1 MSNKVEAPIGDQTF
15 SLEAGKL
22 AEQAD
27 GAVLV
32 RYGDSV
38 VLATAV
44 AAKESRDGADFFPL
58 TVDYEERMYAAGK
71 IPGGFIKRESRPSE
85 AAILA
90 MRLTDR
96 PIRPLF
102 PKGYYNDVQVVL
114 TVLSADQENDPDIL
128 ALNGASAALSI
139 SGIPFMGPV
148 GAVRVGRVNG
158 EFVTNPTTSQLAESD
173 LDLVVAGTRDA
184 VMMVEA
190 GAKIVPES
198 VMADAIAY
206 GHAEAQKSIDLQ
218 DKLVATV
225 GKPKKQP
232 FIGPKADSVAKL
244 GDRLANGEGEFVVV
258 DLETTSMKP
267 ELGSI
272 VDVAALRVRDGK
284 VVDRFE
290 SLVNPGRSIIG
301 HQIHGISDSDVSQAP
316 TAAEVLPKLVEFI
329 GSAPLVA
336 HNIAFDL
343 PFITRHLP
351 TDMTWEP
358 AAIFDTLELAYQ
370 LYPEAGSYKL
380 ADLVRF
386 VFGRDH
392 GAAHR
397 AMPDA
402 EATADLFINLTA
414 GLADRLGAIR
424 SDIADEVREARDHYD
439 RSEQG
444 ERFEDIR
451 RRHGIGSPLMDVLT
465 KATVRELVLS
475 ENVRIDGRD
484 TATIRPITVEVGVL
498 PRTHGSGLFQR
509 GQTQALS
516 IATLG
521 PSSDRQRMD
530 TISPET
536 EKRYLHHYNMPPYSV
551 GEAKFMR
558 GPGRREIGHGALAE
572 RALLPVL
579 PTEAEFP
586 YVIRVVSEVVSSNG
600 STSMASTCGSTL
612 ALMDAGVPIK
622 APVAGAAMG
631 LISDKATGRYAVLTD
646 ITGKEDAYGD
656 MDFKVTGTAEGVTAL
671 QMDIKVAGITVE
683 IMRDALEQARVARL
697 FILDKMTSVI
707 SASREELSPFAPRI
721 TTIKIPVDKIRD
733 VIGAGG
739 KVIRQITAET
749 GTEINIEDDGT
760 IQIAAT
766 SGEAAQKAIAWI
778 EGLTKDVEV
787 GKEYLGKVT
796 RIMNFGAFVEILPG
810 KEGLVHISELSDRR
824 VPRVEDV
831 VSIGDELIV
840 VVTEIDRM
848 GRVNLSRRAAM
859 ERHMARNGDA
869 ESGGDGQPDL
879 SQAEPF
885 DSRGDRGERPV
896 GRGDRPRFGDRSR
909 ERPPRRR

>member
-1 MSNKVEAPIGDQTF
+1 VAVKHEAEIGGRAF
-15 SLEAGKL
+15 SMEAGKL

-27 GAVLV
+27 GAVVV

-44 AAKESRDGADFFPL
+44 AAKEPREGADFFPL

-114 TVLSADQENDPDIL
+114 TVLSTDQENDPDIL

-139 SGIPFMGPV
+139 SHIPFQGPV
-148 GAVRVGRVNG
+148 GAVRVGRIAG
-158 EFVTNPTTSQLAESD
+158 EFVTNPTNSQLAESE
-173 LDLVVAGTRDA
+173 LDLVVAGTREA

-190 GAKIVPES
+190 GAKILPES

-206 GHAEAQKSIDLQ
+206 GHEELQKSIELQ
-218 DKLVATV
+218 DRLVASAGT
-225 GKPKKQP
+225 PKKAP
-232 FIGPKADSVAKL
+232 FIAPKASSVIQLGKL
-244 GDRLANGEGEFVVV
+244 ISEGRNEFVVF
-258 DLETTSMKP
+258 DLETTAMKP
-267 ELGSI
+267 ENGYI
-272 VDVAALRVRDGK
+272 VDIAALRVRDGQI
-284 VVDRFE
+284 VDRFE
-290 SLVNPGRSIIG
+290 SLVNPGRPIVG
-301 HQIHGISDSDVSQAP
+301 HQVHGIKTDDVASAP
-316 TAAEVLPKLVEFI
+316 TAAEVLGNFVDWVGETPI
-329 GSAPLVA
+329 VA
-336 HNIAFDL
+336 HNTGFDV
-343 PFITRHLP
+343 PFVLRHLP
-351 TDMTWEP
+351 PDRNWKP
-358 AAIFDTLELAYQ
+358 SAVFDTLELGYQ
-370 LYPEAGSYKL
+370 LYPDAGGYKL

-392 GAAHR
+392 AAAHR

-402 EATADLFINLTA
+402 EATAELFLNFTT
-414 GLADRLGAIR
+414 GLSERLEALR
-424 SDIADEVREARDHYD
+424 NEIADEVRRARESYN
-439 RSEQG
+439 RAEQG
-444 ERFEDIR
+444 DRLEDIR
-451 RRHGIGSPLMDVLT
+451 RRHGIGSPLMDAVT
-465 KATVRELVLS
+465 KATVRELVLG

-484 TATIRPITVEVGVL
+484 TRTIRPISVEVGVL

-521 PSSDRQRMD
+521 PSSDVQRMD

-536 EKRYLHHYNMPPYSV
+536 EKRYMHHYNMPPYSV

-579 PTEAEFP
+579 PSADEFP

-631 LISDKATGRYAVLTD
+631 LITDKDSGRYAVLTD

-671 QMDIKVAGITVE
+671 QMDIKVAGITTE
-683 IMRDALEQARVARL
+683 IMRDALEQAREARL
-697 FILDKMTSVI
+697 HILSKMTEVI
-707 SASREELSPFAPRI
+707 GASREELSQYAPRI
-721 TTIKIPVDKIRD
+721 TTLKIPVDKIRD

-749 GTEINIEDDGT
+749 GTQINVEDDGT

-766 SGEAAQKAIAWI
+766 SSEAAQKAIRWI

-787 GKEYLGKVT
+787 GKEYLGRVT

-810 KEGLVHISELSDRR
+810 KEGLVHISQLADYR

-831 VSIGDELIV
+831 VSIGDELMV

-859 ERHMARNGDA
+859 ERHMAKAGSG
-869 ESGGDGQPDL
+869 SGG
-879 SQAEPF
+879 
-885 DSRGDRGERPV
+885 GDQ
-896 GRGDRPRFGDRSR
+896 S
-909 ERPPRRR
+909 

>member
-1 MSNKVEAPIGDQTF
+1 MAVKHEAEIGGQVF
-15 SLEAGKL
+15 SMETGKL

-27 GAVLV
+27 GAVVL
-32 RYGDSV
+32 RYGDTV

-44 AAKESRDGADFFPL
+44 ASKDPREGADFFPL

-114 TVLSADQENDPDIL
+114 TVLSTDQENDPDII
-128 ALNGASAALSI
+128 ALNGASAALSV
-139 SGIPFMGPV
+139 SQIPFMGPV
-148 GAVRVGRVNG
+148 GGVRVGRIG
-158 EFVTNPTTSQLAESD
+158 GQFVTNPTNSQLDESE
-173 LDLVVAGTRDA
+173 LDLVVAGTREA

-190 GAKIVPES
+190 GAKILPED

-206 GHAEAQKSIDLQ
+206 GHAELQKSIDLQ
-218 DKLVATV
+218 EKLVASA

-232 FIGPKADSVAKL
+232 FVGPKADSIVKL
-244 GDRLANGEGEFVVV
+244 GKRLSDGQSEFVIF
-258 DLETTSMKP
+258 DLETTAMKP
-267 ELGSI
+267 ENGYI
-272 VDVAALRVRDGK
+272 VDIAALRVRDGQ

-290 SLVNPGRSIIG
+290 SLVNPGRPIVG
-301 HQIHGISDSDVSQAP
+301 HQVHGINTDDVANAP
-316 TAAEVLPKLVEFI
+316 TAAEVLTNFTQWV
-329 GSAPLVA
+329 GDAPVVA
-336 HNIAFDL
+336 HNISFDL
-343 PFITRHLP
+343 PYLLRHLP
-351 TDMTWEP
+351 NDVKWEP
-358 AAIFDTLELAYQ
+358 TAVFDTLELAYQ
-370 LYPEAGSYKL
+370 LYPDAGAWKL
-380 ADLVRF
+380 SDLVRF
-386 VFGRDH
+386 VFGREH
-392 GAAHR
+392 VVAHR

-402 EATADLFINLTA
+402 EATAELFVNFTS
-414 GLADRLGAIR
+414 GLAERLDAIR
-424 SDIADEVREARDHYD
+424 TDIADEIRRARESYNRA
-439 RSEQG
+439 EQG
-444 ERFEDIR
+444 DRFEDIR
-451 RRHGIGSPLMDVLT
+451 RRHGIGSALMDVLT
-465 KATVRELVLS
+465 KATVRHLVLT
-475 ENVRIDGRD
+475 ENIRIDGRD
-484 TATIRPITVEVGVL
+484 TTTIRPISVEVGVL
-498 PRTHGSGLFQR
+498 PRTHGSGIFTR

-521 PSSDRQRMD
+521 PSSDVQRMD
-530 TISPET
+530 TISPDT
-536 EKRYLHHYNMPPYSV
+536 EKRYMHHYNMPPYSV

-579 PTEAEFP
+579 PSQDEFP

-622 APVAGAAMG
+622 APVGGAAMG
-631 LISDKATGRYAVLTD
+631 LITDPETGRYAVLTD
-646 ITGKEDAYGD
+646 ITGKEDNYGD

-671 QMDIKVAGITVE
+671 QMDIKVAGITTE
-683 IMRDALEQARVARL
+683 IMRDALRQAHDARMH
-697 FILDKMTSVI
+697 ILGKMTEVI

-766 SGEAAQKAIAWI
+766 SGEAAQKAINWI

-787 GKEYLGKVT
+787 GKEYLGRVT

-810 KEGLVHISELSDRR
+810 KEGLVHISQLADYR

-831 VSIGDELIV
+831 VSIGDELMV

-859 ERHMARNGDA
+859 ERHMAKAGAGSSEN
-869 ESGGDGQPDL
+869 S
-879 SQAEPF
+879 
-885 DSRGDRGERPV
+885 
-896 GRGDRPRFGDRSR
+896 
-909 ERPPRRR
+909 

>member
-1 MSNKVEAPIGDQTF
+1 MDANDTLEESVAIKHEAEIGGQVF
-15 SLEAGKL
+15 SMEAGKL

-27 GAVLV
+27 GAVIV
-32 RYGDSV
+32 RLGDTV

-44 AAKESRDGADFFPL
+44 ASKEPREGVDFFPL

-71 IPGGFIKRESRPSE
+71 IPGGFIKREARPSE

-102 PKGYYNDVQVVL
+102 PKGYHNDVQVVL
-114 TVLSADQENDPDIL
+114 TVLSTDMENDPDIL
-128 ALNGASAALSI
+128 ALNGASAALSM
-139 SGIPFMGPV
+139 SHIPFLGPV
-148 GAVRVGRVNG
+148 GAVRVGRIDG
-158 EFVTNPTTSQLAESD
+158 EFVTNPTNSQLDDSE
-173 LDLVVAGTRDA
+173 LDLVVAGTREA

-190 GAKIVPES
+190 GAKILPEAI
-198 VMADAIAY
+198 MADAIAY
-206 GHAEAQKSIDLQ
+206 GHAELQKPIDLQ
-218 DKLVATV
+218 EKLVASA
-225 GKPKKQP
+225 GSPKRMP
-232 FIGPKADSVAKL
+232 FVAPKADSVVKLAKRL
-244 GDRLANGEGEFVVV
+244 GDGQSEFVVF
-258 DLETTSMKP
+258 DLETTAMKP
-267 ELGSI
+267 EHGYI
-272 VDVAALRVRDGK
+272 VDIAALRVRDGQ

-290 SLVNPGRSIIG
+290 SLVNPGRPIVG
-301 HQIHGISDSDVSQAP
+301 HQVHGISTDDVASAP
-316 TAAEVLPKLVEFI
+316 TASEVLGNFAQWV
-329 GSAPLVA
+329 GDAPIVA
-336 HNIAFDL
+336 HNVAFDV
-343 PFITRHLP
+343 PFVLRHLP
-351 TDMTWEP
+351 NDVKWEP
-358 AAIFDTLELAYQ
+358 SAVFDTLELGYQ
-370 LYPEAGSYKL
+370 LYPDAGAWKL
-380 ADLVRF
+380 GDLVRF

-392 GAAHR
+392 AAAHR

-402 EATADLFINLTA
+402 EATAELFLHFTQ
-414 GLADRLGAIR
+414 GLAERIDAVRD
-424 SDIADEVREARDHYD
+424 DIASEVRRARESYN

-444 ERFEDIR
+444 ERLEDIR
-451 RRHGIGSPLMDVLT
+451 RRHGIGSALMDSLT
-465 KATVRELVLS
+465 KSTVRELVLS

-484 TATIRPITVEVGVL
+484 TTTIRPITVEVGVL
-498 PRTHGSGLFQR
+498 PRTHGSAIFTR

-521 PSSDRQRMD
+521 SASNVQRLD

-551 GEAKFMR
+551 GEARFMR

-579 PTEAEFP
+579 PDMDEFP

-622 APVAGAAMG
+622 SPVAGAAMG
-631 LISDKATGRYAVLTD
+631 LITDPDSGRYAVLTD

-671 QMDIKVAGITVE
+671 QMDIKVAGITTE

-697 FILDKMTSVI
+697 FILDRMTSVI
-707 SASREELSPFAPRI
+707 GASREELSPYAPRI
-721 TTIKIPVDKIRD
+721 TSLKIPVDKIRD

-749 GTEINIEDDGT
+749 GTEINVEDDGT

-766 SGEAAQKAIAWI
+766 SGEAAQKAIKWI

-810 KEGLVHISELSDRR
+810 KEGLVHISQLADYR

-831 VSIGDELIV
+831 VSIGDELMV

-859 ERHMARNGDA
+859 ERHMAK
-869 ESGGDGQPDL
+869 SG
-879 SQAEPF
+879 SN
-885 DSRGDRGERPV
+885 S
-896 GRGDRPRFGDRSR
+896 
-909 ERPPRRR
+909 

>member
-1 MSNKVEAPIGDQTF
+1 MAIKYEAEIGGKPF
-15 SLEAGKL
+15 SMEAGKL

-27 GAVLV
+27 GAVIV

-44 AAKESRDGADFFPL
+44 ASKEPREGADFFPL

-114 TVLSADQENDPDIL
+114 TVLSTDQENDPDIL

-139 SGIPFMGPV
+139 SSIPFMGPV
-148 GAVRVGRVNG
+148 GAVRVGRLNG
-158 EFVTNPTTSQLAESD
+158 EFVTNPTNTQLADSE

-190 GAKIVPES
+190 GANILPES
-198 VMADAIAY
+198 IMADAIAY
-206 GHAEAQKSIDLQ
+206 GHSELQKSIELQ
-218 DKLVATV
+218 DRLVASV
-225 GKPKKQP
+225 GRPKKMP
-232 FIGPKADSVAKL
+232 FVGPKAGSVIQL
-244 GDRLANGEGEFVVV
+244 GKALSEGRNEFVVF
-258 DLETTSMKP
+258 DLETTAMKP
-267 ELGSI
+267 EHGYI
-272 VDVAALRVRDGK
+272 VDVAALRLRDGQI
-284 VVDRFE
+284 VDRFE
-290 SLVNPGRSIIG
+290 SLVNPGRPIVG
-301 HQIHGISDSDVSQAP
+301 HQVHGIKTDDVANAP
-316 TAAEVLPKLVEFI
+316 TAAEVLSNFVDWVGETPI
-329 GSAPLVA
+329 VA
-336 HNIAFDL
+336 HNTSFDV
-343 PFITRHLP
+343 PFVLRHLP
-351 TDMTWEP
+351 PDRKWEP
-358 AAIFDTLELAYQ
+358 SVIYDTLELAYQ
-370 LYPEAGSYKL
+370 LYPDAGGYKL

-392 GAAHR
+392 AAAHR

-402 EATADLFINLTA
+402 EATAEIFLHLTS
-414 GLADRLGAIR
+414 GLAERLDTLR
-424 SDIADEVREARDHYD
+424 QDIADEVRRARDSYD
-439 RSEQG
+439 RTEQG
-444 ERFEDIR
+444 ERLEDIR
-451 RRHGIGSPLMDVLT
+451 RLHGTGPALMDAIT
-465 KATVRELVLS
+465 KETVRELVLS

-484 TATIRPITVEVGVL
+484 TKTIRPISVEVGVL
-498 PRTHGSGLFQR
+498 PRTHGSAIFTR

-521 PSSDRQRMD
+521 PGSDVQRMD

-536 EKRYLHHYNMPPYSV
+536 EKRYMHHYNMPPYSV
-551 GEAKFMR
+551 GEARFMR

-572 RALLPVL
+572 RALVPVL
-579 PTEAEFP
+579 PDPSEFP
-586 YVIRVVSEVVSSNG
+586 YAIRVVSEVVSSNG

-631 LISDKATGRYAVLTD
+631 LISDKQTGRYAVLTD

-671 QMDIKVAGITVE
+671 QMDIKVAGITIE
-683 IMRDALEQARVARL
+683 IMRDALDQARDARL
-697 FILDKMTSVI
+697 HILGKMTEVI
-707 SASREELSPFAPRI
+707 SASREELSQYAPRI

-749 GTEINIEDDGT
+749 GTQINVEDDGT

-766 SGEAAQKAIAWI
+766 SGEAAQKAIRWI

-810 KEGLVHISELSDRR
+810 KEGLVHISQLADYR

-831 VSIGDELIV
+831 VSIGDELMV

-859 ERHMARNGDA
+859 ERHMAKAGAGSN
-869 ESGGDGQPDL
+869 
-879 SQAEPF
+879 
-885 DSRGDRGERPV
+885 
-896 GRGDRPRFGDRSR
+896 DRS
-909 ERPPRRR
+909 

>member
-1 MSNKVEAPIGDQTF
+1 MAVKHEAEIGGRNL
-15 SLEAGKL
+15 SMEAGKL

-27 GAVLV
+27 GAVLL
-32 RYGDSV
+32 RYGDTV

-44 AAKESRDGADFFPL
+44 ASKDPREGADFFPL

-114 TVLSADQENDPDIL
+114 TVLSTDQENDPDII

-139 SGIPFMGPV
+139 SQIPFMGPV
-148 GAVRVGRVNG
+148 GGVRVGRIGG
-158 EFVTNPTTSQLAESD
+158 EFVTNPTNSQLDESE

-190 GAKIVPES
+190 GAKILPED

-206 GHAEAQKSIDLQ
+206 GHAELQKSIDLQ
-218 DKLVATV
+218 EKLVASA
-225 GKPKKQP
+225 GKPKKVP
-232 FIGPKADSVAKL
+232 FVGPKADSIVKL
-244 GDRLANGEGEFVVV
+244 GKRLADGQSEFVIF
-258 DLETTSMKP
+258 DLETTAMKP
-267 ELGSI
+267 ENGYI
-272 VDVAALRVRDGK
+272 VDIAALRVRDGQ

-290 SLVNPGRSIIG
+290 SLVNPGRPIIG
-301 HQIHGISDSDVSQAP
+301 HQVHGISTDDVANAP
-316 TAAEVLPKLVEFI
+316 TAAEVLTNFTQWV
-329 GSAPLVA
+329 GDAPVVA
-336 HNIAFDL
+336 HNISFDL
-343 PFITRHLP
+343 PYVLRHLP
-351 TDMTWEP
+351 NDVKWEP
-358 AAIFDTLELAYQ
+358 TAVFDTLELAYQ
-370 LYPEAGSYKL
+370 LYPDAGAWKL
-380 ADLVRF
+380 ADLVKF
-386 VFGRDH
+386 VFGREH
-392 GAAHR
+392 VVAHR

-402 EATADLFINLTA
+402 EATAELFVNFTS
-414 GLADRLGAIR
+414 GLAERLEAIRTDVADEIRRARESYDRAEQGDRL
-424 SDIADEVREARDHYD
+424 
-439 RSEQG
+439 
-444 ERFEDIR
+444 EDIR
-451 RRHGIGSPLMDVLT
+451 RRHGIGKALMDVLT
-465 KATVRELVLS
+465 KATVRHLVLN
-475 ENVRIDGRD
+475 ENIRIDGRD
-484 TATIRPITVEVGVL
+484 TTTIRPISVEVGVL
-498 PRTHGSGLFQR
+498 PRTHGSGIFTR

-521 PSSDRQRMD
+521 PSSDVQRMD
-530 TISPET
+530 TISPDT
-536 EKRYLHHYNMPPYSV
+536 EKRYMHHYNMPPYSV

-579 PTEAEFP
+579 PSQDEFP
-586 YVIRVVSEVVSSNG
+586 YVIRIVSEVVSSNG

-622 APVAGAAMG
+622 APVGGAAMG
-631 LISDKATGRYAVLTD
+631 LITDPETGRYAVLTD
-646 ITGKEDAYGD
+646 ITGKEDSYGD

-671 QMDIKVAGITVE
+671 QMDIKVAGITTE
-683 IMRDALEQARVARL
+683 IMRDALRQAHDARMH
-697 FILDKMTSVI
+697 ILGKMTEVI

-766 SGEAAQKAIAWI
+766 SGEAAEKAIAWI
-778 EGLTKDVEV
+778 EGLTKEVEV
-787 GKEYLGKVT
+787 GKEYLGRVT

-810 KEGLVHISELSDRR
+810 KEGLVHISQLADYR

-831 VSIGDELIV
+831 VSIGDELMV

-859 ERHMARNGDA
+859 ERHMAKAGAGSSEN
-869 ESGGDGQPDL
+869 S
-879 SQAEPF
+879 
-885 DSRGDRGERPV
+885 
-896 GRGDRPRFGDRSR
+896 
-909 ERPPRRR
+909 

>member
-1 MSNKVEAPIGDQTF
+1 LSIKHEAEIGGQVF
-15 SLEAGKL
+15 SMEAGKL

-27 GAVLV
+27 GAVIV

-44 AAKESRDGADFFPL
+44 ASKEPREGADFFPL

-114 TVLSADQENDPDIL
+114 TVLSTDQENDPDIL

-139 SGIPFMGPV
+139 SHIPFMGPI
-148 GAVRVGRVNG
+148 GAVRVGRMNG
-158 EFVTNPTTSQLAESD
+158 EFLTNPTNSQLAESE

-190 GAKIVPES
+190 GAKILPES

-206 GHAEAQKSIDLQ
+206 GHAELQKSIDLQ
-218 DKLVATV
+218 EKLMASAGT
-225 GKPKKQP
+225 PKKMP
-232 FIGPKADSVAKL
+232 FVGPKAASVSQL
-244 GDRLANGEGEFVVV
+244 GRLLADGKSEFVIF

-267 ELGSI
+267 ENGYI
-272 VDVAALRVRDGK
+272 VDIAALRVRDGQ

-290 SLVNPGRSIIG
+290 SLVNPGRPIVG
-301 HQIHGISDSDVSQAP
+301 HQVHGISTDDVANAP
-316 TAAEVLPKLVEFI
+316 TAAEVLTRFTEWVGETPV
-329 GSAPLVA
+329 VA
-336 HNIAFDL
+336 HNVSFDL
-343 PFITRHLP
+343 PFVLRHLP
-351 TDMTWEP
+351 NDVKWEP
-358 AAIFDTLELAYQ
+358 GAVFDTLELGYQ
-370 LYPEAGSYKL
+370 LYPDAGTWKL
-380 ADLVRF
+380 PDLVRF
-386 VFGRDH
+386 IFGREH
-392 GAAHR
+392 VVAHR

-402 EATADLFINLTA
+402 EATAELFLHFTQ
-414 GLADRLGAIR
+414 GLSERLDAIR
-424 SDIADEVREARDHYD
+424 EDIAAEIRRARESYS

-444 ERFEDIR
+444 EQMEDIR
-451 RRHGIGSPLMDVLT
+451 RRHGIGSALMDVMT
-465 KATVRELVLS
+465 KATVRELVLN
-475 ENVRIDGRD
+475 ENIRIDGRD
-484 TATIRPITVEVGVL
+484 TKTIRPISVEVGVL
-498 PRTHGSGLFQR
+498 PRTHGSGLFTR

-521 PSSDRQRMD
+521 PSSDVQRMD

-536 EKRYLHHYNMPPYSV
+536 EKRYMHHYNMPPYSV
-551 GEAKFMR
+551 GEARFMR

-579 PTEAEFP
+579 PSADEFP

-631 LISDKATGRYAVLTD
+631 LITDKETGRYAVLTD

-656 MDFKVTGTAEGVTAL
+656 MDFKVTGTADGVTAL
-671 QMDIKVAGITVE
+671 QMDIKVAGITPE
-683 IMRDALEQARVARL
+683 IMRDALQQAYDARMH
-697 FILDKMTSVI
+697 ILGKMTEVI
-707 SASREELSPFAPRI
+707 GASREELSPYAPRI
-721 TTIKIPVDKIRD
+721 TTLKIPVDKIRD

-749 GTEINIEDDGT
+749 GTQINVEDDGT

-766 SGEAAQKAIAWI
+766 SGESAEKAIKWI

-787 GKEYLGKVT
+787 GKEYLGRVT

-810 KEGLVHISELSDRR
+810 KEGLVHISQLADYR

-831 VSIGDELIV
+831 VSIGDELMV

-859 ERHMARNGDA
+859 ERHMAKAG
-869 ESGGDGQPDL
+869 
-879 SQAEPF
+879 
-885 DSRGDRGERPV
+885 V
-896 GRGDRPRFGDRSR
+896 GSDDQS
-909 ERPPRRR
+909 

>member
-1 MSNKVEAPIGDQTF
+1 MTQLEESVAIKVEAPIGGQSF

-32 RYGDSV
+32 RYGDTV
-38 VLATAV
+38 LLATAV
-44 AAKESRDGADFFPL
+44 SAEPREGIDFFPM

-102 PKGYYNDVQVVL
+102 PKGYKQEVQIVL

-128 ALNGASAALSI
+128 AVNGASAALSV
-139 SGIPFMGPV
+139 SSIPFLGPI
-148 GAVRVGRVNG
+148 GAVRVGRING
-158 EFVTNPTTSQLAESD
+158 EFVTNPTTSQLEESD
-173 LDLVVAGTRDA
+173 LDLVVAGTREA

-190 GAKIVPES
+190 GAKILPES
-198 VMADAIAY
+198 VMADAIVF
-206 GHAEAQKSIDLQ
+206 GQAELQQSIDLQ
-218 DKLVATV
+218 EKLVETA
-225 GKPKKQP
+225 GKPKKLP
-232 FIGPKADSVAKL
+232 FLGPKADSVVKL
-244 GDRLANGEGEFVVV
+244 GKALAEGASEFVVF
-258 DLETTSMKP
+258 DLETTAFKP
-267 ELGSI
+267 ENGYI
-272 VDVAALRVRDGK
+272 VDIAALKVRNGE
-284 VVDRFE
+284 VADRFE
-290 SLVNPGRSIIG
+290 SLVNPGRSIVG
-301 HQIHGISDSDVSQAP
+301 HQIHGISDEDVAGAP
-316 TAAEVLPKLVEFI
+316 TAAEVLSRFAEWVGE
-329 GSAPLVA
+329 APLVA
-336 HNIAFDL
+336 HNVAFDV
-343 PFITRHLP
+343 PFILRHLP
-351 TDMTWEP
+351 NDTGWKP
-358 AAIFDTLELAYQ
+358 SAVFDTLELAYQ
-370 LYPEAGSYKL
+370 LYPDAGAYKL
-380 ADLVRF
+380 GDLVRF

-392 GAAHR
+392 VTAHR

-402 EATADLFINLTA
+402 EATAELFINLTD
-414 GLADRLGAIR
+414 GLAGRLDAVR
-424 SDIADEVREARDHYD
+424 TDIADEVRRARESYN

-444 ERFEDIR
+444 DRLEDIR
-451 RRHGIGSPLMDVLT
+451 RRHGIGSALMDVLT
-465 KATVRELVLS
+465 KATVRELVLN
-475 ENVRIDGRD
+475 ENIRIDGRD
-484 TATIRPITVEVGVL
+484 TTTIRPISVEVGVL
-498 PRTHGSGLFQR
+498 PRTHGSGIFTR

-521 PSSDRQRMD
+521 PGSDVQRLD

-536 EKRYLHHYNMPPYSV
+536 EKRYLHHYNFPPYSV
-551 GEAKFMR
+551 GEARPMR

-579 PTEAEFP
+579 PSVEEFP
-586 YVIRVVSEVVSSNG
+586 YIIRVVSEVVSSNG

-612 ALMDAGVPIK
+612 SLMDAGVPIK

-631 LISDKATGRYAVLTD
+631 LITDPATGRYAVLTD

-656 MDFKVTGTAEGVTAL
+656 MDFKVAGTADGVTAL
-671 QMDIKVAGITVE
+671 QMDIKVAGITSE
-683 IMRDALEQARVARL
+683 TLRDALEQARQARL
-697 FILDKMTSVI
+697 HILGKMTEVI
-707 SASREELSPFAPRI
+707 SASREELSPYAPRI

-749 GTEINIEDDGT
+749 GTQINVEDDGT

-766 SGEAAQKAIAWI
+766 DGEAAKKAIAWI

-810 KEGLVHISELSDRR
+810 KEGLVHISQLADYR

-831 VSIGDELIV
+831 VSIGDELMV

-859 ERHMARNGDA
+859 ERHMAKAGAGAGTGNG
-869 ESGGDGQPDL
+869 GGSDH
-879 SQAEPF
+879 S
-885 DSRGDRGERPV
+885 DS
-896 GRGDRPRFGDRSR
+896 
-909 ERPPRRR
+909 

>member
-1 MSNKVEAPIGDQTF
+1 VAIKVEAEIGGQSF

-32 RYGDSV
+32 RYGDTV

-44 AAKESRDGADFFPL
+44 AKEPREGLDFFPM
-58 TVDYEERMYAAGK
+58 TIDYEERMYAAGK

-102 PKGYYNDVQVVL
+102 PKGYRQDVQVVL

-128 ALNGASAALSI
+128 AVNGASAALAI
-139 SGIPFMGPV
+139 SPIPFLGPV
-148 GAVRVGRVNG
+148 GAVRVGRIDG
-158 EFVTNPTTSQLAESD
+158 QFVTNPTTSQLELSD

-190 GAKIVPES
+190 GAKVLPET

-206 GHAEAQKSIDLQ
+206 GQSEVQKSIELQ
-218 DKLVATV
+218 EKLVATA
-225 GKPKKQP
+225 GSPKKMP
-232 FIGPKADSVAKL
+232 FVGPKADSVVKL
-244 GDRLANGEGEFVVV
+244 GSALAKDGAEFVVF
-258 DLETTSMKP
+258 DLETTAMKP
-267 ELGSI
+267 ENGYI
-272 VDVAALRVRDGK
+272 VDIAALRIRDGQI
-284 VVDRFE
+284 VDRFE
-290 SLVNPGRSIIG
+290 SLVNPGRAIVG
-301 HQIHGISDSDVSQAP
+301 HQVHGISDADVAQAP
-316 TAAEVLPKLVEFI
+316 TAADILPKFSAWI
-329 GSAPLVA
+329 GDAPVVA
-336 HNIAFDL
+336 HNVGFDL
-343 PFITRHLP
+343 PFVLRHLSSDANWQP
-351 TDMTWEP
+351 S
-358 AAIFDTLELAYQ
+358 AVYDTLELAYQ
-370 LYPEAGSYKL
+370 LYPDAGSWKL
-380 ADLVRF
+380 GDLIRF

-392 GAAHR
+392 ATAHR

-402 EATADLFINLTA
+402 EATAELFIEMSR
-414 GLADRLGAIR
+414 GLPERLDAIR
-424 SDIADEVREARDHYD
+424 ADIADEVRRARDTYN
-439 RSEQG
+439 RGEQK
-444 ERFEDIR
+444 ERLEDIR
-451 RRHGIGSPLMDVLT
+451 RRHGIGSALMDVLT

-484 TATIRPITVEVGVL
+484 TKTIRPISVEVGIL
-498 PRTHGSGLFQR
+498 PRTHGSGLFTR

-521 PSSDRQRMD
+521 PSSDVQRLD

-536 EKRYLHHYNMPPYSV
+536 EKRYIHHYNMPPYST
-551 GEAKFMR
+551 GETKPMR

-572 RALLPVL
+572 RALVPVL
-579 PTEAEFP
+579 PSEDDFP
-586 YVIRVVSEVVSSNG
+586 YTIRVVSEVVSSNG

-622 APVAGAAMG
+622 APVAGVAMG
-631 LISDKATGRYAVLTD
+631 LITDAATGRYAVLTD

-656 MDFKVTGTAEGVTAL
+656 MDFKVAGTADGVTAL
-671 QMDIKVAGITVE
+671 QMDIKVGGITPE
-683 IMRDALEQARVARL
+683 IMRDALEQARIGRL
-697 FILDKMTSVI
+697 FILDKMTAVI
-707 SASREELSPFAPRI
+707 SASRSELSPYAPRI
-721 TTIKIPVDKIRD
+721 HTLKIPVDKIRD

-749 GTEINIEDDGT
+749 GTQINVEDDGT

-766 SGEAAQKAIAWI
+766 SGEAAEKAIRWI
-778 EGLTKDVEV
+778 EGLTRDVEV
-787 GKEYLGKVT
+787 GREYLGKVT

-810 KEGLVHISELSDRR
+810 KEGLVHISQLADYR

-831 VSIGDELIV
+831 VSIGDELMV

-848 GRVNLSRRAAM
+848 GRINLSRRAAM
-859 ERHMARNGDA
+859 ERHMAKAGA
-869 ESGGDGQPDL
+869 AKS
-879 SQAEPF
+879 
-885 DSRGDRGERPV
+885 
-896 GRGDRPRFGDRSR
+896 
-909 ERPPRRR
+909 

>member
-1 MSNKVEAPIGDQTF
+1 VAIKVEAEIGGKSF

-32 RYGDSV
+32 RYGDTV
-38 VLATAV
+38 LLATAV
-44 AAKESRDGADFFPL
+44 SSEPREGIDFFPL

-102 PKGYYNDVQVVL
+102 PKGYKNDVQIVL

-128 ALNGASAALSI
+128 AINGASAALSI
-139 SGIPFMGPV
+139 SSIPFLGPV
-148 GAVRVGRVNG
+148 GAVRVGRIDG
-158 EFVTNPTTSQLAESD
+158 QFVTNPTTSQLEESD
-173 LDLVVAGTRDA
+173 MDLVVAGTRDA

-190 GAKIVPES
+190 GARILPES

-206 GHAEAQKSIDLQ
+206 GQAELQHSIDLQ
-218 DKLVATV
+218 DKLVANA
-225 GKPKKQP
+225 GKPKKVP
-232 FIGPKADSVAKL
+232 FLGAKADSVAKL
-244 GDRLANGEGEFVVV
+244 GDALKQGATEFVVF

-267 ELGSI
+267 ENGYI
-272 VDVAALRVRDGK
+272 VDIAALRVRGGE
-284 VVDRFE
+284 VVDRFD
-290 SLVNPGRSIIG
+290 SLVNPGRSIVG
-301 HQIHGISDSDVSQAP
+301 HQIHGISDEDVASAQ
-316 TAAEVLPKLVEFI
+316 TAADVLPRFAEWVGET
-329 GSAPLVA
+329 PVVA
-336 HNIAFDL
+336 HNVGFDL
-343 PFITRHLP
+343 PFVLRHLP
-351 TDMTWEP
+351 NDAGWQP
-358 AAIFDTLELAYQ
+358 QAVYDTLELAYQ
-370 LYPEAGSYKL
+370 LYPDAGSYKL
-380 ADLVRF
+380 ADLIRF

-402 EATADLFINLTA
+402 EATAELFISLTE
-414 GLADRLGAIR
+414 GLAERLDAIR
-424 SDIADEVREARDHYD
+424 ADIADEIRRAREAYNRA
-439 RSEQG
+439 EQG
-444 ERFEDIR
+444 DRLEDIR
-451 RRHGIGSPLMDVLT
+451 RRHGIGSALMDVLT
-465 KATVRELVLS
+465 KATSRELVLS

-484 TATIRPITVEVGVL
+484 TSTIRPISVEVGVL
-498 PRTHGSGLFQR
+498 PRTHGSAIFTR
-509 GQTQALS
+509 GQTQAVS

-521 PSSDRQRMD
+521 PSSDVQRLD

-536 EKRYLHHYNMPPYSV
+536 EKRYLHHYNFPPYSV
-551 GEAKFMR
+551 GESRPMR

-572 RALLPVL
+572 RALVPVL
-579 PTEAEFP
+579 PSVDEFP

-622 APVAGAAMG
+622 APVGGAAMG
-631 LISDKATGRYAVLTD
+631 LITDKATGRYAVLTD
-646 ITGKEDAYGD
+646 ITGKEDAFGD
-656 MDFKVTGTAEGVTAL
+656 MDFKVAGTAEGVTAL
-671 QMDIKVAGITVE
+671 QMDIKVAGITSE
-683 IMRDALEQARVARL
+683 ILRDALEQARVARL
-697 FILDKMTSVI
+697 FILERMTTVI
-707 SASREELSPFAPRI
+707 SASRSELSPYAPRI

-749 GTEINIEDDGT
+749 GTQINVEDDGT

-766 SGEAAQKAIAWI
+766 SVEAAQKAISWI

-810 KEGLVHISELSDRR
+810 KEGLVHISQLADYR

-831 VSIGDELIV
+831 VSIGDELMVI
-840 VVTEIDRM
+840 VTEIDRM
-848 GRVNLSRRAAM
+848 GRINLSRRAAM
-859 ERHMARNGDA
+859 ERHMAKAGATAGATTDQ
-869 ESGGDGQPDL
+869 D
-879 SQAEPF
+879 
-885 DSRGDRGERPV
+885 
-896 GRGDRPRFGDRSR
+896 
-909 ERPPRRR
+909 

>member
-1 MSNKVEAPIGDQTF
+1 VAIKHEAEIGGQVF
-15 SLEAGKL
+15 SMEAGKL

-27 GAVLV
+27 GAVIV

-44 AAKESRDGADFFPL
+44 ASKEPREGADFFPL

-114 TVLSADQENDPDIL
+114 TVLSTDQENDPDIL
-128 ALNGASAALSI
+128 ALNGASAALSL
-139 SGIPFMGPV
+139 SHIPFLGPV
-148 GAVRVGRVNG
+148 GAVRVGRING
-158 EFVTNPTTSQLAESD
+158 AFVTNPTNSQLDESE
-173 LDLVVAGTRDA
+173 LDLVVAGTREA

-190 GAKIVPES
+190 GAKILPES

-206 GHAEAQKSIDLQ
+206 GHAELQRSIDLQ
-218 DKLVATV
+218 EKLMGSAGT
-225 GKPKKQP
+225 PKKMP
-232 FIGPKADSVAKL
+232 FVGPKAASVPQLGKL
-244 GDRLANGEGEFVVV
+244 LAEGRNEFVVF
-258 DLETTSMKP
+258 DLETTAMKP
-267 ELGSI
+267 ENGYI
-272 VDVAALRVRDGK
+272 VDIAALRLRDGQ

-290 SLVNPGRSIIG
+290 SLVNPGRPIVG
-301 HQIHGISDSDVSQAP
+301 HQVHGISTDDVSSAA
-316 TAAEVLPKLVEFI
+316 TAAEVLTRFTEWVGETPV
-329 GSAPLVA
+329 VA
-336 HNIAFDL
+336 HNVSFDL
-343 PFITRHLP
+343 PFVLRHLP
-351 TDMTWEP
+351 NDVKWEP
-358 AAIFDTLELAYQ
+358 GGVFDTLELGYQ
-370 LYPEAGSYKL
+370 LYPDAGTWKL
-380 ADLVRF
+380 PDLVRF
-386 VFGRDH
+386 VFGREH
-392 GAAHR
+392 VVAHR

-402 EATADLFINLTA
+402 EATAELFVHFTQ
-414 GLADRLGAIR
+414 GLAERLDAIR
-424 SDIADEVREARDHYD
+424 EDIAAEIRRARESYN

-444 ERFEDIR
+444 DRLEDIR
-451 RRHGIGSPLMDVLT
+451 RRHGIGSALMDVLT

-475 ENVRIDGRD
+475 ENIRIDGRD
-484 TATIRPITVEVGVL
+484 TKTIRPISVEVGVL
-498 PRTHGSGLFQR
+498 PRTHGSAIFTR

-516 IATLG
+516 IVTLG
-521 PSSDRQRMD
+521 PSSDVQRMD

-536 EKRYLHHYNMPPYSV
+536 EKRYMHHYNMPPYSV
-551 GEAKFMR
+551 GEARFMR

-572 RALLPVL
+572 RALMPVL
-579 PTEAEFP
+579 PTSDEFP

-600 STSMASTCGSTL
+600 STSMASTCGSSL

-631 LISDKATGRYAVLTD
+631 LITDKDTGRYAVLTD

-671 QMDIKVAGITVE
+671 QMDIKTAGITTE
-683 IMRDALEQARVARL
+683 IMRDALQQAFDARMH
-697 FILDKMTSVI
+697 ILGKMTEVI
-707 SASREELSPFAPRI
+707 STGREELSPYAPRI
-721 TTIKIPVDKIRD
+721 TTLKIPVDKIRD

-749 GTEINIEDDGT
+749 GTEINVEDDGT

-766 SGEAAQKAIAWI
+766 SGEAAQKAIKWI

-787 GKEYLGKVT
+787 GKEYLGRVT

-810 KEGLVHISELSDRR
+810 KEGLVHISQLADYR

-831 VSIGDELIV
+831 VSIGDELMV

-859 ERHMARNGDA
+859 ERHMAKAGAGTGPGISTGSD
-869 ESGGDGQPDL
+869 
-879 SQAEPF
+879 
-885 DSRGDRGERPV
+885 
-896 GRGDRPRFGDRSR
+896 DRS
-909 ERPPRRR
+909 

>member
-1 MSNKVEAPIGDQTF
+1 MRSLEESVSIKHEAQIGGQVF
-15 SLEAGKL
+15 SMEAGKL

-27 GAVLV
+27 GAVIV
-32 RYGDSV
+32 RYGDTV

-44 AAKESRDGADFFPL
+44 ASKEPREGADFFPL

-102 PKGYYNDVQVVL
+102 PKGYHNDVQVVL
-114 TVLSADQENDPDIL
+114 TVLSTDRENDPDIL

-139 SGIPFMGPV
+139 SHIPFQGPV
-148 GAVRVGRVNG
+148 GAVRVGRIGG
-158 EFVTNPTTSQLAESD
+158 EFVTNPTNTQLDESE

-190 GAKIVPES
+190 GAKILPES
-198 VMADAIAY
+198 IMADAIAY
-206 GHAEAQKSIDLQ
+206 GHAELQKSIDLQ
-218 DKLVATV
+218 DRLVASAGT
-225 GKPKKQP
+225 PKKLP
-232 FIGPKADSVAKL
+232 FVGPKADSVVKL
-244 GDRLANGEGEFVVV
+244 GKRLGDGQTEFVVF
-258 DLETTSMKP
+258 DLETTAMKP
-267 ELGSI
+267 ENGYI
-272 VDVAALRVRDGK
+272 VDIAALRLRDGQ

-290 SLVNPGRSIIG
+290 SLVNPGRPIVG
-301 HQIHGISDSDVSQAP
+301 HQVHGITSDDVGNAP
-316 TAAEVLPKLVEFI
+316 TASEVLANFAQWVGDTPV
-329 GSAPLVA
+329 VA

-343 PFITRHLP
+343 PFVMRHLP
-351 TDMTWEP
+351 NDVAWQPSAM
-358 AAIFDTLELAYQ
+358 FDTLELGYQ
-370 LYPEAGSYKL
+370 LYPDAGAWKL
-380 ADLVRF
+380 GDLVRF
-386 VFGRDH
+386 VFGREH
-392 GAAHR
+392 HVAHR

-402 EATADLFINLTA
+402 EATAELFGHFTQ
-414 GLADRLGAIR
+414 GLAERLDAIR
-424 SDIADEVREARDHYD
+424 ADIASEVRSARDNYN
-439 RSEQG
+439 RAEQG
-444 ERFEDIR
+444 QRLEDIR
-451 RRHGIGSPLMDVLT
+451 RRHGIGSALMDVLT
-465 KATVRELVLS
+465 KATVRELVLG

-484 TATIRPITVEVGVL
+484 TTTIRPISVEVGVL
-498 PRTHGSGLFQR
+498 PRTHGSAIFTR

-521 PSSDRQRMD
+521 PSSSVQRMD

-551 GEAKFMR
+551 GEARFMR

-572 RALLPVL
+572 RALVPVL
-579 PTEAEFP
+579 PSADEFP

-631 LISDKATGRYAVLTD
+631 LITDPETGRYAVLTD

-671 QMDIKVAGITVE
+671 QMDIKVAGITTE

-707 SASREELSPFAPRI
+707 SASRSELSPYAPRI

-733 VIGAGG
+733 VIGSGG

-749 GTEINIEDDGT
+749 GTEINVEDDGT

-766 SGEAAQKAIAWI
+766 TGEAAQQAIKWI

-810 KEGLVHISELSDRR
+810 KEGLVHISQLADYR

-831 VSIGDELIV
+831 VSIGDELMVI
-840 VVTEIDRM
+840 VTEIDRM

-859 ERHMARNGDA
+859 ERHMAKAGT
-869 ESGGDGQPDL
+869 GGN
-879 SQAEPF
+879 
-885 DSRGDRGERPV
+885 
-896 GRGDRPRFGDRSR
+896 DRS
-909 ERPPRRR
+909 

>member
-1 MSNKVEAPIGDQTF
+1 VAIKVEADIGAQSF

-27 GAVLV
+27 GAVIV
-32 RYGDSV
+32 RYGDTV
-38 VLATAV
+38 LLATAV
-44 AAKESRDGADFFPL
+44 SAEPREGIDFFPM
-58 TVDYEERMYAAGK
+58 TIDYEERMYAAGK

-102 PKGYYNDVQVVL
+102 PKGYKQEVQIVL

-128 ALNGASAALSI
+128 AVNGASAALAVS
-139 SGIPFMGPV
+139 SIPFLGPI
-148 GAVRVGRVNG
+148 GAVRVGRING
-158 EFVTNPTTSQLAESD
+158 EFVTNPTTSQLDESD

-190 GAKIVPES
+190 GAKILPES
-198 VMADAIAY
+198 VMADAIVY
-206 GHAEAQKSIDLQ
+206 GQAELQKSIELQ
-218 DKLVATV
+218 DKLVATA
-225 GKPKKQP
+225 GKPKKLP
-232 FIGPKADSVAKL
+232 FLGPKADSIAKL
-244 GDRLANGEGEFVVV
+244 GKALAEAETEFVVF
-258 DLETTSMKP
+258 DLETTAIKP
-267 ELGSI
+267 ENGYI
-272 VDVAALRVRDGK
+272 VDIAALRVRNGE

-290 SLVNPGRSIIG
+290 SLVNPGRSIVG
-301 HQIHGISDSDVSQAP
+301 HQIHGISDEDVAAAP
-316 TAAEVLPKLVEFI
+316 TAAEALSRFAEWVGE
-329 GSAPLVA
+329 APVVA
-336 HNIAFDL
+336 HNVAFDL
-343 PFITRHLP
+343 PFVLRHLP
-351 TDMTWEP
+351 TEVSWRP
-358 AAIFDTLELAYQ
+358 SAVYDTLELAYQ
-370 LYPEAGSYKL
+370 LYPDAGAFKL
-380 ADLVRF
+380 GDLVRF

-392 GAAHR
+392 AAAHR

-402 EATADLFINLTA
+402 QATADLFINLTD
-414 GLADRLGAIR
+414 GLAQRMDTIR
-424 SDIADEVREARDHYD
+424 GDIADEIRRARDTYN
-439 RSEQG
+439 RAEQG
-444 ERFEDIR
+444 DRLEDIR
-451 RRHGIGSPLMDVLT
+451 RRHGIGSALMDVLT

-475 ENVRIDGRD
+475 ENIRIDGRD
-484 TATIRPITVEVGVL
+484 TTTIRPISVEVGVL
-498 PRTHGSGLFQR
+498 PRTHGSGIFTR

-521 PSSDRQRMD
+521 PGSDVQRLD

-536 EKRYLHHYNMPPYSV
+536 EKRYLHHYNFPPYSV
-551 GEAKFMR
+551 GEARPMR

-579 PTEAEFP
+579 PSVEEFP
-586 YVIRVVSEVVSSNG
+586 YAIRVVSEVVSSNG

-612 ALMDAGVPIK
+612 SLMDAGVPIK

-631 LISDKATGRYAVLTD
+631 LITDPATGRYAVLTD
-646 ITGKEDAYGD
+646 ITGKEDAFGD
-656 MDFKVTGTAEGVTAL
+656 MDFKVAGTAEGVTAL
-671 QMDIKVAGITVE
+671 QMDIKVAGITSE
-683 IMRDALEQARVARL
+683 TLRDALEQARLARL
-697 FILDKMTSVI
+697 HILDKMTEVI
-707 SASREELSPFAPRI
+707 SASRSELSPYAPRI
-721 TTIKIPVDKIRD
+721 TTVKIPVDKIRD

-749 GTEINIEDDGT
+749 GTQINVEDDGT

-766 SGEAAQKAIAWI
+766 DVEAAQKAISWI

-810 KEGLVHISELSDRR
+810 KEGLVHISQLADYR

-831 VSIGDELIV
+831 VAIGDELMV

-859 ERHMARNGDA
+859 ERHMAKAGA
-869 ESGGDGQPDL
+869 ASGP
-879 SQAEPF
+879 E
-885 DSRGDRGERPV
+885 DS
-896 GRGDRPRFGDRSR
+896 
-909 ERPPRRR
+909 

>member
-1 MSNKVEAPIGDQTF
+1 MNNLEAPVAIKMDAEIGGQSF

-44 AAKESRDGADFFPL
+44 SSTPREGIDFFPL

-102 PKGYYNDVQVVL
+102 PKGYKNDVQIVL
-114 TVLSADQENDPDIL
+114 TVLSTDQENDPDIL
-128 ALNGASAALSI
+128 AINGASAALSI
-139 SGIPFMGPV
+139 SSIPFLGPV
-148 GAVRVGRVNG
+148 GAVRVGYIDG
-158 EFVTNPTTSQLAESD
+158 QFVTNPTNSQLEESQ

-184 VMMVEA
+184 IMMVEA
-190 GAKIVPES
+190 GAKILPEAT
-198 VMADAIAY
+198 MADAIAY
-206 GHAEAQKSIDLQ
+206 GHGELQKSVDLQ
-218 DKLVATV
+218 ERLVEAA
-225 GKPKKQP
+225 GKPKKMP
-232 FIGPKADSVAKL
+232 FLGPKADSVVKL
-244 GDRLANGEGEFVVV
+244 GKALEAGSDFVVF
-258 DLETTSMKP
+258 DLETTAMKP
-267 ELGSI
+267 ENGYI
-272 VDVAALRVRDGK
+272 VDIAALRVSGGK

-301 HQIHGISDSDVSQAP
+301 HQIHGLADEDVANAP
-316 TAAEVLPKLVEFI
+316 TAAEVLTRFADWVG
-329 GSAPLVA
+329 GSPLVA
-336 HNIAFDL
+336 HNVAFDV
-343 PFITRHLP
+343 PFVLRHLP
-351 TDMTWEP
+351 NDVAWAPT
-358 AAIFDTLELAYQ
+358 AIYDTLELAYQ
-370 LYPEAGSYKL
+370 LYPDAGSYKL
-380 ADLVRF
+380 ADLMRF

-402 EATADLFINLTA
+402 EATADLFINLTD
-414 GLADRLGAIR
+414 GLVDRVNAARG
-424 SDIADEVREARDHYD
+424 DIAAEIRRGRENYNRT
-439 RSEQG
+439 EQG
-444 ERFEDIR
+444 EQMEDIR
-451 RRHGIGSPLMDVLT
+451 RRHGIGSGLMDVLT

-484 TATIRPITVEVGVL
+484 TTTIRPISVEVGVL
-498 PRTHGSGLFQR
+498 PRTHGSGIFTR

-521 PSSDRQRMD
+521 PGSDVQRLD

-536 EKRYLHHYNMPPYSV
+536 EKRYLHHYNFPPYSV
-551 GEAKFMR
+551 GESRPMR

-572 RALLPVL
+572 RALVPVL
-579 PTEAEFP
+579 PSVEEFP
-586 YVIRVVSEVVSSNG
+586 YAVRVVSEVVSSNG

-631 LISDKATGRYAVLTD
+631 LITDAASGRYAVLTD

-656 MDFKVTGTAEGVTAL
+656 MDFKVAGTAEGVTAL
-671 QMDIKVAGITVE
+671 QMDIKVSGITNE
-683 IMRDALEQARVARL
+683 ILRDALEQARVARMT
-697 FILDKMTSVI
+697 ILDKMTAVI
-707 SASREELSPFAPRI
+707 SASRSELSPYAPRI

-749 GTEINIEDDGT
+749 GTQINVEDDGT

-766 SGEAAQKAIAWI
+766 DGEAAKKAIAWI

-810 KEGLVHISELSDRR
+810 KEGLVHISQLADYR

-831 VSIGDELIV
+831 VSIGDELMV

-859 ERHMARNGDA
+859 ERHMAK
-869 ESGGDGQPDL
+869 SGAAQD
-879 SQAEPF
+879 
-885 DSRGDRGERPV
+885 
-896 GRGDRPRFGDRSR
+896 
-909 ERPPRRR
+909 

>member
-1 MSNKVEAPIGDQTF
+1 MNRSPEEPVAIKVEAEIGGQSF
-15 SLEAGKL
+15 SLEEGKL

-32 RYGDSV
+32 RFGDTV

-44 AAKESRDGADFFPL
+44 AKEPREGLDFFPM
-58 TVDYEERMYAAGK
+58 TIDYEERMYAAGK

-102 PKGYYNDVQVVL
+102 PKGYRQDVQVVL

-128 ALNGASAALSI
+128 AVNGASAALAI
-139 SGIPFMGPV
+139 SPIPFLGPV
-148 GAVRVGRVNG
+148 GAVRVGRIG
-158 EFVTNPTTSQLAESD
+158 GQFVTNPTISQLDESD

-190 GAKIVPES
+190 GAKILPES

-206 GHAEAQKSIDLQ
+206 GQQELQKSIELQ
-218 DKLVATV
+218 EKLVATA
-225 GKPKKQP
+225 GAPKRVP
-232 FIGPKADSVAKL
+232 FLGPKADSVVKL
-244 GDRLANGEGEFVVV
+244 GISLAKGGTEFVVF
-258 DLETTSMKP
+258 DLETTAMKP
-267 ELGSI
+267 ENGYI
-272 VDVAALRVRDGK
+272 VDIAALRVRDGQ

-290 SLVNPGRSIIG
+290 SLVNPGRAIIG
-301 HQIHGISDSDVSQAP
+301 HQVHGLSDEDVASAP
-316 TAAEVLPKLVEFI
+316 TAADILPRFADWV
-329 GSAPLVA
+329 GDAPVVA
-336 HNIAFDL
+336 HNVSFDL
-343 PFITRHLP
+343 PFILRHLP
-351 TDMTWEP
+351 NDVKWEP
-358 AAIFDTLELAYQ
+358 KAVYDTLELAYQ
-370 LYPEAGSYKL
+370 LYPDAGSWKL
-380 ADLVRF
+380 SDLMRF

-402 EATADLFINLTA
+402 EATADLFIEMTN
-414 GLADRLGAIR
+414 GLSQRLDGVR
-424 SDIADEVREARDHYD
+424 SDIADEVRRARDNYN

-444 ERFEDIR
+444 ERLEDIR
-451 RRHGIGSPLMDVLT
+451 RRHGIGSALMDVLT

-484 TATIRPITVEVGVL
+484 TTTIRPISVEVGIL
-498 PRTHGSGLFQR
+498 PRTHGSGLFTR

-521 PSSDRQRMD
+521 PASDVQRLD

-536 EKRYLHHYNMPPYSV
+536 EKRYLHHYNMPPYST
-551 GEAKFMR
+551 GETKPMR

-579 PTEAEFP
+579 PSVAEFP
-586 YVIRVVSEVVSSNG
+586 YTIRVVSEVVSSNG

-612 ALMDAGVPIK
+612 ALMDAGVPIS
-622 APVAGAAMG
+622 APVGGVAMG
-631 LISDKATGRYAVLTD
+631 LISDAATGRYAVLTD

-671 QMDIKVAGITVE
+671 QMDIKVAGITPE
-683 IMRDALEQARVARL
+683 IMRNALEQARVGRL
-697 FILDKMTSVI
+697 FILGKMTEVI
-707 SASREELSPFAPRI
+707 SASRSELSPYAPRI
-721 TTIKIPVDKIRD
+721 HTIKIPVDKIRD

-749 GTEINIEDDGT
+749 GTQINVEDDGT

-766 SGEAAQKAIAWI
+766 SGEAADKAIRWI
-778 EGLTKDVEV
+778 EGLTRDVEV

-810 KEGLVHISELSDRR
+810 KEGLVHISQLADYR

-831 VSIGDELIV
+831 VAIGDELMV

-848 GRVNLSRRAAM
+848 GRINLSRRAAM
-859 ERHMARNGDA
+859 ERHMARSGAGGA
-869 ESGGDGQPDL
+869 EHS
-879 SQAEPF
+879 
-885 DSRGDRGERPV
+885 
-896 GRGDRPRFGDRSR
+896 
-909 ERPPRRR
+909 

>member
-1 MSNKVEAPIGDQTF
+1 MAVKHEAEIGGRNL
-15 SLEAGKL
+15 SMEAGKL

-27 GAVLV
+27 GAVLL
-32 RYGDSV
+32 RYGDTV

-44 AAKESRDGADFFPL
+44 ASKDPREGADFFPL

-114 TVLSADQENDPDIL
+114 TVLSTDQENDPDII

-139 SGIPFMGPV
+139 SQIPFMGPV
-148 GAVRVGRVNG
+148 GGVRVGRIGG
-158 EFVTNPTTSQLAESD
+158 EFVTNPTNSQLDESE

-190 GAKIVPES
+190 GAKILPED

-206 GHAEAQKSIDLQ
+206 GHAELQKSIDLQ
-218 DKLVATV
+218 EKLVASA
-225 GKPKKQP
+225 GKPKKVP
-232 FIGPKADSVAKL
+232 FVGPKADSIVKL
-244 GDRLANGEGEFVVV
+244 GKRLADGQSEFVIF
-258 DLETTSMKP
+258 DLETTAMKP
-267 ELGSI
+267 ENGYI
-272 VDVAALRVRDGK
+272 VDIAALRVRDGQ

-290 SLVNPGRSIIG
+290 SLVNPGRPIIG
-301 HQIHGISDSDVSQAP
+301 HQVHGISTDDVANAP
-316 TAAEVLPKLVEFI
+316 TAAEVLTNFTQWV
-329 GSAPLVA
+329 GDAPIVA
-336 HNIAFDL
+336 HNISFDL
-343 PFITRHLP
+343 PYVLRHLP
-351 TDMTWEP
+351 NDVKWEP
-358 AAIFDTLELAYQ
+358 TAVFDTLELAYQ
-370 LYPEAGSYKL
+370 LYPDAGAWKL
-380 ADLVRF
+380 ADLVKF
-386 VFGRDH
+386 VFGREH
-392 GAAHR
+392 VVAHR

-402 EATADLFINLTA
+402 EATAELFVNFTS
-414 GLADRLGAIR
+414 GLAERLEAIR
-424 SDIADEVREARDHYD
+424 TDIADEIRRARESYD
-439 RSEQG
+439 RAEQG
-444 ERFEDIR
+444 DRLEDIR
-451 RRHGIGSPLMDVLT
+451 RRHGIGKALMDVLT
-465 KATVRELVLS
+465 KATVRHLVLN
-475 ENVRIDGRD
+475 ENIRIDGRD
-484 TATIRPITVEVGVL
+484 TTTIRPISVEVGVL
-498 PRTHGSGLFQR
+498 PRTHGSGIFTR

-521 PSSDRQRMD
+521 PSSDVQRMD
-530 TISPET
+530 TISPDT
-536 EKRYLHHYNMPPYSV
+536 EKRYMHHYNMPPYSV

-579 PTEAEFP
+579 PSQDEFP
-586 YVIRVVSEVVSSNG
+586 YVIRIVSEVVSSNG

-622 APVAGAAMG
+622 APVGGAAMG
-631 LISDKATGRYAVLTD
+631 LITDPETGRYAVLTD
-646 ITGKEDAYGD
+646 ITGKEDNYGD

-671 QMDIKVAGITVE
+671 QMDIKVAGITTE
-683 IMRDALEQARVARL
+683 IMRDALRQAHDARMH
-697 FILDKMTSVI
+697 ILGKMTEVI

-766 SGEAAQKAIAWI
+766 SGEAAEKAIAWI
-778 EGLTKDVEV
+778 EGLTKEVEV
-787 GKEYLGKVT
+787 GKEYLGRVT

-810 KEGLVHISELSDRR
+810 KEGLVHISQLADYR

-831 VSIGDELIV
+831 VSIGDELMV

-859 ERHMARNGDA
+859 ERHMAKAGAGSSEN
-869 ESGGDGQPDL
+869 S
-879 SQAEPF
+879 
-885 DSRGDRGERPV
+885 
-896 GRGDRPRFGDRSR
+896 
-909 ERPPRRR
+909 

>member
-1 MSNKVEAPIGDQTF
+1 M
-15 SLEAGKL
+15 EAGKL

-27 GAVLV
+27 GAVIV
-32 RYGDSV
+32 RYGDTV

-44 AAKESRDGADFFPL
+44 ASKEPREGADFFPL

-102 PKGYYNDVQVVL
+102 PKGYFNDVQIVL
-114 TVLSADQENDPDIL
+114 TVLSTDMENDPDIL

-139 SGIPFMGPV
+139 SHIPFMGPV
-148 GAVRVGRVNG
+148 GAVRVGRLNG
-158 EFVTNPTTSQLAESD
+158 EFVTNPTNTQLDESD
-173 LDLVVAGTRDA
+173 LDLVVAGTREA

-190 GAKIVPES
+190 GAKILPES
-198 VMADAIAY
+198 VMADAIAF
-206 GHAEAQKSIDLQ
+206 GHSELQKSIDLQ
-218 DKLVATV
+218 EKLVASAGT
-225 GKPKKQP
+225 PKKMP
-232 FIGPKADSVAKL
+232 FVGPKAQSIVKL
-244 GDRLANGEGEFVVV
+244 GKRLAAGQSEFVVV
-258 DLETTSMKP
+258 DLETTAMKP
-267 ELGSI
+267 EHGYI

-290 SLVNPGRSIIG
+290 SLVNPGRPIVG
-301 HQIHGISDSDVSQAP
+301 HQVHGITTDDVANAPIASDVLSR
-316 TAAEVLPKLVEFI
+316 LVEWI
-329 GSAPLVA
+329 GDAPVVA
-336 HNIAFDL
+336 HNIAFDM
-343 PFITRHLP
+343 PFILRHLP
-351 TDMTWEP
+351 PEAKWEP
-358 AAIFDTLELAYQ
+358 KELYDTLELGYQ
-370 LYPEAGSYKL
+370 LYPDAGVWKL
-380 ADLVRF
+380 GDLVRF

-392 GAAHR
+392 AAAHR

-402 EATADLFINLTA
+402 EATAELFIHFTQ
-414 GLADRLGAIR
+414 GLAERLDAIR
-424 SDIADEVREARDHYD
+424 EDIAAEIRRAREDYS

-444 ERFEDIR
+444 QHLEDIR
-451 RRHGIGSPLMDVLT
+451 RRHGIGSALMDVMT
-465 KATVRELVLS
+465 KSTVRELVLT
-475 ENVRIDGRD
+475 EDIRIDGRD
-484 TATIRPITVEVGVL
+484 TKTIRPISVEVGVL
-498 PRTHGSGLFQR
+498 PRTHGSAIFTR

-521 PSSDRQRMD
+521 PSSAVQRMD

-551 GEAKFMR
+551 GEARFMR

-579 PTEAEFP
+579 PTQDEFP

-600 STSMASTCGSTL
+600 STSMASTCGSSL

-622 APVAGAAMG
+622 APVGGAAMG
-631 LISDKATGRYAVLTD
+631 LITDPETGRYAVLTD
-646 ITGKEDAYGD
+646 INGKEDAYGD

-671 QMDIKVAGITVE
+671 QMDIKVAGITTE

-697 FILDKMTSVI
+697 FILEKMTNVI

-733 VIGAGG
+733 VIGSGG

-766 SGEAAQKAIAWI
+766 SGEAAQKAIKWI

-810 KEGLVHISELSDRR
+810 KEGLVHISQLADYR

-831 VSIGDELIV
+831 VSIGDELMV

-859 ERHMARNGDA
+859 ERHMAK
-869 ESGGDGQPDL
+869 SG
-879 SQAEPF
+879 SN
-885 DSRGDRGERPV
+885 S
-896 GRGDRPRFGDRSR
+896 
-909 ERPPRRR
+909 

>member
-1 MSNKVEAPIGDQTF
+1 MDAIDTLEESVAIKHEAEIGGQVF
-15 SLEAGKL
+15 SMEAGKL
-22 AEQAD
+22 AEQAE
-27 GAVLV
+27 GAVIV
-32 RYGDSV
+32 RLGDTV

-44 AAKESRDGADFFPL
+44 ASREPREGVDFFPL

-71 IPGGFIKRESRPSE
+71 IPGGFIKREARPSE

-102 PKGYYNDVQVVL
+102 PKGYHNDVQVVL
-114 TVLSADQENDPDIL
+114 TVLSTDMENDPDIL
-128 ALNGASAALSI
+128 ALNGASAALSM
-139 SGIPFMGPV
+139 SHIPFLGPV
-148 GAVRVGRVNG
+148 GAVRVGRING
-158 EFVTNPTTSQLAESD
+158 EFVFNPTNSQLDESE

-190 GAKIVPES
+190 GANILPES
-198 VMADAIAY
+198 VMADAIAA
-206 GHAEAQKSIDLQ
+206 GHAELQKSIDLQ
-218 DKLVATV
+218 EKIMASAGTPKRMPFVA
-225 GKPKKQP
+225 
-232 FIGPKADSVAKL
+232 PKADSIPKL
-244 GDRLANGEGEFVVV
+244 ARRLADGQSEFVVF
-258 DLETTSMKP
+258 DLETTAMKP
-267 ELGSI
+267 ENGYI
-272 VDVAALRVRDGK
+272 VDIAALRVRDGQI
-284 VVDRFE
+284 VDRFE
-290 SLVNPGRSIIG
+290 SLVNPGRPIVG
-301 HQIHGISDSDVSQAP
+301 HQVHGISTDDVANAP
-316 TAAEVLPKLVEFI
+316 TASEVLGNFAQWV
-329 GSAPLVA
+329 GDAPVVA
-336 HNIAFDL
+336 HNVAFDL
-343 PFITRHLP
+343 PFVLRHLP
-351 TDMTWEP
+351 NDVKWEP
-358 AAIFDTLELAYQ
+358 SAIFDTLELGYQ
-370 LYPEAGSYKL
+370 LYPDAGAWRL
-380 ADLVRF
+380 GDLVRF

-392 GAAHR
+392 QSAHR

-402 EATADLFINLTA
+402 EATAELFIHLTD
-414 GLADRLGAIR
+414 GLAERIDAVRE
-424 SDIADEVREARDHYD
+424 DIATEVRRARESYS

-444 ERFEDIR
+444 ERLEDLR

-465 KATVRELVLS
+465 KQTVRELVLS

-484 TATIRPITVEVGVL
+484 TTTIRPITVEVGVL
-498 PRTHGSGLFQR
+498 PRTHGSAIFTR

-521 PSSDRQRMD
+521 SASNVQRLD

-536 EKRYLHHYNMPPYSV
+536 EKRYLHHYNMPPYST

-579 PTEAEFP
+579 PDMDEFP

-600 STSMASTCGSTL
+600 STSMASTCGSAL

-631 LISDKATGRYAVLTD
+631 LITDPETGRYAVLTD

-656 MDFKVTGTAEGVTAL
+656 MDFKVTGTADGVTAL
-671 QMDIKVAGITVE
+671 QMDIKVAGITTE
-683 IMRDALEQARVARL
+683 IMRDALEQARTARL
-697 FILDKMTSVI
+697 FILDKMTNVI
-707 SASREELSPFAPRI
+707 STSREELSPYAPRI
-721 TTIKIPVDKIRD
+721 TSLKIPVDKIRD

-749 GTEINIEDDGT
+749 GTEINVEDDGT

-766 SGEAAQKAIAWI
+766 SGEAAQKAIKWI

-787 GKEYLGKVT
+787 GKEYMGKVT

-810 KEGLVHISELSDRR
+810 KEGLVHISQLADYR

-831 VSIGDELIV
+831 VSIGDELMV

-859 ERHMARNGDA
+859 ERHMAK
-869 ESGGDGQPDL
+869 SG
-879 SQAEPF
+879 SN
-885 DSRGDRGERPV
+885 S
-896 GRGDRPRFGDRSR
+896 
-909 ERPPRRR
+909 

>member
-1 MSNKVEAPIGDQTF
+1 MNRSPEEPVAIKVEAEIGGQSF

-32 RYGDSV
+32 RFGDTV

-44 AAKESRDGADFFPL
+44 AKEPREGLDFFPM
-58 TVDYEERMYAAGK
+58 TIDYEERMYAAGK

-102 PKGYYNDVQVVL
+102 PKGYRQDVQVVL

-128 ALNGASAALSI
+128 AVNGASAALSI
-139 SGIPFMGPV
+139 SPIPFLGPV
-148 GAVRVGRVNG
+148 GAVRVGRIG
-158 EFVTNPTTSQLAESD
+158 GQFVTNPTTSQLDESD

-190 GAKIVPES
+190 GAKILPES

-206 GHAEAQKSIDLQ
+206 GQNELQKSVELQ
-218 DKLVATV
+218 EKLVATA
-225 GKPKKQP
+225 GAPKRVP
-232 FIGPKADSVAKL
+232 FLGPKADSVVKL
-244 GDRLANGEGEFVVV
+244 GNSLAKDGTEFVVF
-258 DLETTSMKP
+258 DLETTAMKP
-267 ELGSI
+267 ENGYI
-272 VDVAALRVRDGK
+272 VDIAALRVRDGH

-290 SLVNPGRSIIG
+290 SLVNPGRAIIG
-301 HQIHGISDSDVSQAP
+301 HQVHGLSDEDVASAP
-316 TAAEVLPKLVEFI
+316 TAADILPRFADWV
-329 GSAPLVA
+329 GDAPVVA
-336 HNIAFDL
+336 HNVSFDL
-343 PFITRHLP
+343 PFILRHLP
-351 TDMTWEP
+351 NDVKWEP
-358 AAIFDTLELAYQ
+358 KAVYDTLELAYQ
-370 LYPEAGSYKL
+370 LYPDAGSWKL
-380 ADLVRF
+380 SDLMRF

-402 EATADLFINLTA
+402 EATADLFIEMTN
-414 GLADRLGAIR
+414 GLSQRLDGVR
-424 SDIADEVREARDHYD
+424 SDIADEVRRARDNYN

-444 ERFEDIR
+444 ERLEDIR
-451 RRHGIGSPLMDVLT
+451 RRHGIGSALMDVLT

-484 TATIRPITVEVGVL
+484 TTTIRPISVEVGIL
-498 PRTHGSGLFQR
+498 PRTHGSGLFTR

-521 PSSDRQRMD
+521 PASDVQRLD

-536 EKRYLHHYNMPPYSV
+536 EKRYLHHYNMPPYST
-551 GEAKFMR
+551 GETKPMR

-579 PTEAEFP
+579 PSVAEFP
-586 YVIRVVSEVVSSNG
+586 YTIRVVSEVVSSNG

-612 ALMDAGVPIK
+612 ALMDAGVPIS
-622 APVAGAAMG
+622 APVGGVAMG
-631 LISDKATGRYAVLTD
+631 LISDAATGRYAVLTD

-671 QMDIKVAGITVE
+671 QMDIKVAGITPE
-683 IMRDALEQARVARL
+683 IMRNALEQARIARL
-697 FILDKMTSVI
+697 FILGKMTEVI
-707 SASREELSPFAPRI
+707 SASRSELSPYAPRI
-721 TTIKIPVDKIRD
+721 HTIKIPVDKIRD

-749 GTEINIEDDGT
+749 GTQINVEDDGT

-766 SGEAAQKAIAWI
+766 SGEAADKAIRWI
-778 EGLTKDVEV
+778 EGLTRDVEV

-810 KEGLVHISELSDRR
+810 KEGLVHISQLADYR

-831 VSIGDELIV
+831 VAIGDELMV

-848 GRVNLSRRAAM
+848 GRINLSRRAAM
-859 ERHMARNGDA
+859 ERHMARSGAGSA
-869 ESGGDGQPDL
+869 EHS
-879 SQAEPF
+879 
-885 DSRGDRGERPV
+885 
-896 GRGDRPRFGDRSR
+896 
-909 ERPPRRR
+909 